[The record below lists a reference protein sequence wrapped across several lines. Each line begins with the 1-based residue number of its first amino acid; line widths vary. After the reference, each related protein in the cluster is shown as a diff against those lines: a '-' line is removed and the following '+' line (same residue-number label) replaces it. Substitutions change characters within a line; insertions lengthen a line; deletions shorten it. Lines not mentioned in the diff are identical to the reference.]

1 MPRLPRQPKRTHSAL
16 ARGSRRGRNEDRL
29 NVAISLQ
36 NVSRDYGPVRG
47 LNDVSLRIGPGVT
60 GLLGPNGAGK
70 STLIRLV
77 TGQIRPDQGKVEVF
91 GESVFGNIR
100 VLDRLGC
107 CPDIEKYN
115 NEWSGYR
122 FVFAAA
128 YLAGFSRKD
137 AQDRARQLLE
147 LVGLTAAADKPIGS
161 YSKGMR
167 QRAKFAQAIVNDP
180 EVLILDEPLT
190 GLDPVGR
197 KQMLDMLRAFGDAG
211 RTVLISSHVLH
222 EVEVVTDQVVLIHH
236 GKVVAEGRITDI
248 RALLSSHP
256 LQVTIGA
263 GRAREL
269 AARFVLEDG
278 VDAVQVNPGAVTV
291 ATTAPAALFTKLES
305 LVVDEG
311 VDVKSVVTRDESLEA
326 IFDYLVK

>member
-1 MPRLPRQPKRTHSAL
+1 MT
-16 ARGSRRGRNEDRL
+16 
-29 NVAISLQ
+29 VAISLDH
-36 NVSRDYGPVRG
+36 VSRDYGPVRG
-47 LNDVSLRIGPGVT
+47 LNDVTIDIGPGVT

-77 TGQIRPDQGKVEVF
+77 TGQIRPDQGKVSVL
-91 GESVFGNIR
+91 GDSVFGNIR

-115 NEWSGYR
+115 NDWTGYR
-122 FVFAAA
+122 FVYAAA
-128 YLAGFSRKD
+128 YLSGFSRRD
-137 AQDRARQLLE
+137 ARDRARRLLE
-147 LVGLTAAADKPIGS
+147 LVGLSDAAEKPIGS

-167 QRAKFAQAIVNDP
+167 QRAKFAQALVNDP
-180 EVLILDEPLT
+180 EILVLDEPLT

-197 KQMLDMLRAFGDAG
+197 KQMLDLVRAFGDAG
-211 RTVLISSHVLH
+211 RAVLISSHVLH
-222 EVEVVTDQVVLIHH
+222 EVESVTDQVVLIHH
-236 GKVVAEGRITDI
+236 GKVVAEGRIADI
-248 RALLSSHP
+248 RALLSNHP

-263 GRAREL
+263 PRTRDL

-278 VDAVQVNPGAVTV
+278 VDAVHVAAGAVTV
-291 ATTAPAALFTKLES
+291 ETKSPAALFTKLES

-311 VDVKSVVTRDESLEA
+311 VEVRSVVTRDESLEA

>member
-1 MPRLPRQPKRTHSAL
+1 MNA
-16 ARGSRRGRNEDRL
+16 
-29 NVAISLQ
+29 AISLEH
-36 NVSRDYGPVRG
+36 VSRDYGPVRG
-47 LNDVSLRIGPGVT
+47 LNDVTLDIGPGVT

-70 STLIRLV
+70 STLIRLI
-77 TGQIRPDQGKVEVF
+77 TGQIRADQGEVRVL

-100 VLDRLGC
+100 VLAKLGC

-128 YLAGFSRKD
+128 YLSGFSRRD
-137 AQDRARQLLE
+137 AEARAWHLLE
-147 LVGLTAAADKPIGS
+147 LVDLVDAAKKPIGS

-167 QRAKFAQAIVNDP
+167 QRAKFAQALVSDP
-180 EVLILDEPLT
+180 QILVLDEPLT
-190 GLDPVGR
+190 GLDPVSR
-197 KQMLDMLRAFGDAG
+197 KQMLDLVRAFGDAG

-222 EVEVVTDQVVLIHH
+222 EVEAATDQVVLIHH
-236 GKVVAEGRITDI
+236 GKVVAEGRISDI
-248 RALLSSHP
+248 RALLSNHP

-263 GRAREL
+263 THEREL
-269 AARFVLEDG
+269 AARFVREEG
-278 VDAVQVNPGAVTV
+278 VDAVHVAPGAVTIE
-291 ATTAPAALFTKLES
+291 TKTPAELFLKLES

-311 VDVKSVVTRDESLEA
+311 VHVKSVMTRDESLEA